1 MLISDLEPGMAI
13 QYKQDVR
20 GWIEVRV
27 QEIDYERQNVKVRTP
42 AQLGIYRS
50 KVITDLNRLKVKH
63 KP

>member
-1 MLISDLEPGMAI
+1 MAI